1 MTQWHHLVAFILGA
15 SYTSFFLLFSFSAV
29 ALVSALLHS
38 SGATG
43 EKDHSVRRE
52 SMAVDGGPRL
62 AHVGHPAV
70 TLPRYWS
77 IALPASTQMWRPDV
91 QPLDAV
97 L

>member
-1 MTQWHHLVAFILGA
+1 MTQWQHLVVSILTT
-15 SYTSFFLLFSFSAV
+15 SYTSFFLPFFVSAA

-38 SGATG
+38 AGATG

-62 AHVGHPAV
+62 ARVYHPAV

-77 IALPASTQMWRPDV
+77 IALPTSTQMWRPGV